1 MKKQVNPKLLRKPV
15 RDLQRRI
22 EEHREYIEGHETRT
36 RVILIDPL
44 LRELGW
50 DPENPHDVH
59 LEFKAAKGSP
69 DYALM
74 DEGTPV
80 AVIEAKRLGISLGSS
95 VQSQVIQYTRDS
107 ACSDVS
113 LVAFTNGDDW
123 IICRE
128 SGGWKPERMKISADQ
143 TFETA
148 YDLADC
154 LSASGF
160 IDSGPDPDVDPVIV
174 DPPIQQR
181 RDPLPTA
188 DPNLKPAQVIFGDR
202 FARAVSSW
210 GKVYAETS
218 RFVVDS
224 RLVEP
229 SDYPVMLAKT
239 KRARKCALNTSP
251 IHPHGIEFWTP
262 VRVRDGVW
270 LENGLGSNKARRDY
284 SIRMLERFGVD
295 PMTVFVEYASP
306 STGSA
311 KSPPRQ

>member
-15 RDLQRRI
+15 RELQRRI

-107 ACSDVS
+107 ACSDIS

-128 SGGWKPERMKISADQ
+128 SGGWKPERMKISADEV
-143 TFETA
+143 FETA

-160 IDSGPDPDVDPVIV
+160 IDSGTDPDV

-188 DPNLKPAQVIFGDR
+188 DPKLKPARVIFGDDVT
-202 FARAVSSW
+202 RAVSSW

-218 RFVVDS
+218 RFVVDR

-229 SDYPVMLAKT
+229 GDYPVFLARRKT
-239 KRARKCALNTSP
+239 TKMCAMNTSP
-251 IHPHGIEFWTP
+251 VHPHGKEFWTP
-262 VRVRDGVW
+262 VKLREGIW
-270 LENGLGSNKARRDY
+270 LENGLGSDKRRWQY

-295 PMTVFVEYASP
+295 PMTVLVEYAHPTSE
-306 STGSA
+306 SA
-311 KSPPRQ
+311 KSPPRR